1 MLPPAIYLVSLG
13 MKTIILFLN
22 CLLLSTAGMGQQTT
36 PSEPPYK
43 RFPTVPPFKVLL
55 SDSTTWFTRE
65 DLAKKEALVI
75 MLFSPECDHCQHQ
88 TDSILAHIKEF
99 KQVQFLLVT
108 VLPFD
113 RMKRFYES
121 YGLANYKNIIVGRDE
136 QFLFPGFFQTH
147 SLPVL
152 AFYNRKK
159 ELISLA
165 EGSMRIDNML
175 TELKK

>member
-1 MLPPAIYLVSLG
+1 
-13 MKTIILFLN
+13 MKTILFFFS
-22 CLLLSTAGMGQQTT
+22 CLLLSTAAMSQQN
-36 PSEPPYK
+36 PPAEPPYK

-55 SDSTTWFTRE
+55 ADSTTWFTRE
-65 DLAKKEALVI
+65 DLAKKESLVI

-113 RMKRFYES
+113 RMKKFYDS
-121 YGLANYKNIIVGRDE
+121 YGLANYKNIIVGRDQ

-159 ELISLA
+159 ELITLA
-165 EGSMRIDNML
+165 EGSMRIDEML
-175 TELKK
+175 ARLKKG